1 MTEPSGIARKSENS
15 ASLPLLMWLLLVA
28 ALIAA
33 FAHNFGEMWIRWFP
47 RWHHGELGLYE
58 RITGG
63 QSYYTHGPL
72 VPLVSLLIGILL
84 VRHTRIRVRPRRAV
98 GLAVLI
104 LAILMHLVGSLAR
117 VNFVSGFALIG
128 MVMGLILLV
137 WGAEALRRLWF
148 PVAFLLFM
156 VPLPEVTIS
165 NFNFNLKMLAA
176 SWGVSLANML
186 GVTAERI
193 GNRVLLDGDKSL
205 VIANVCNGLRTLISL
220 LAFGALYAYACQL
233 RGLWRLG
240 LFAASLGVALVSNTV
255 RVVSLIVVA
264 DIWSVESAVG
274 WYHDT
279 SGILVF
285 VLALLLMFGL
295 ERLVLWARKAVGRP
309 AEVTPLF
316 ADVRRRRPED
326 DEQASRLWRAV
337 VSPRGSVAVLLM
349 AAAVGGAMWMNRSI
363 PPYWNTKAAEGA
375 LPRSLDVGGTL
386 MYSHDIDL
394 DQQTKDIL
402 ETGDCL
408 NRVYLAPGVADMGF
422 CIIFS
427 RDNRKG
433 THPPDLC
440 LAGAG
445 EGILAQNDLTAKST
459 DGRREVPCR
468 ELIVQ
473 AGQQRQYYLYTYKCG
488 DSYTSSFLRQQFAIF
503 LNGLLDRNSSGALIR
518 VSTNVV
524 TTVEDARQRS
534 MQLLGVAIPHL
545 DEKLK

>member
-1 MTEPSGIARKSENS
+1 MTEAPVTARKSEES
-15 ASLPLLMWLLLVA
+15 ASLPLLVWLLL
-28 ALIAA
+28 IAGLVVA
-33 FAHNFGEMWIRWFP
+33 FAHTFAEMWVRWFP
-47 RWHHGELGLYE
+47 RWQHAELGLYE

-84 VRHTRIRVRPRRAV
+84 FRHTRIRVRPKRAA

-104 LAILMHLVGSLAR
+104 LAILLHLVGCLAR
-117 VNFVSGFALIG
+117 VNFVSGFAMIG
-128 MVMGLILLV
+128 VVMGLILLI

-148 PVAFLLFM
+148 PVALLLFM
-156 VPLPEVTIS
+156 VPLPEVTIA

-186 GVTAERI
+186 SIAAERV
-193 GNRVLLDGDKSL
+193 GNRVLLDGDKSMI
-205 VIANVCNGLRTLISL
+205 IANVCNGLRTLISL

-240 LFAASLGVALVSNTV
+240 LFAASLGVALVSNTI
-255 RVVSLIVVA
+255 RIVSLIVVA
-264 DIWSVESAVG
+264 DIWSVEAAVG

-279 SGILVF
+279 SGLMVF
-285 VLALLLMFGL
+285 VLALMMMFGL

-309 AEVTPLF
+309 AVITPLF
-316 ADVRRRRPED
+316 ADVRRTRAQD
-326 DEQASRLWRAV
+326 TQASQLWRAAA
-337 VSPRGSVAVLLM
+337 SPRGWVAVALI
-349 AAAVGGAMWMNRSI
+349 AAAAGGAMWMNRSI
-363 PPYWNTKAAEGA
+363 PPYWNETTAKAA
-375 LPRSLDVGGTL
+375 LPDRLDVGGTL
-386 MYSHDIDL
+386 MYSHDIPL

-408 NRVYLAPGVADMGF
+408 NRVYLAPGKADMGF

-445 EGILAQNDLTAKST
+445 EGIMAQNDLLATSA
-459 DGRREVPCR
+459 DGGRKIPCR

-473 AGQQRQYYLYTYKCG
+473 AGRQKQYFLYTYKCG
-488 DSYTSSFLRQQFAIF
+488 GSYTNSFWRQQFTIF
-503 LNGLLDRNSSGALIR
+503 RNGLLDQDSSGALIR
-518 VSTNVV
+518 VSTNVD
-524 TTVEDARQRS
+524 TTVEDARARATR
-534 MQLLGVAIPHL
+534 LLGVAIPHL
-545 DEKLK
+545 DERLK